1 MSKAE
6 GGDIH
11 VPKRT
16 ESTGEPA
23 SVERPE
29 TGTRL
34 SAKEIHANVLGSA
47 EEELKRTSASLLFS
61 AVAAGLTIGFSFLA
75 GGWARSIA
83 PESLQKLAVAI
94 AYPLGFVFVVL
105 ARNELYTENTLEP
118 VIPVLHNRDA
128 KTFGNMMRLWGLL
141 IVGNLVGAL
150 IFAAVFAKT
159 NAVPEAIRPHLEAI
173 AAESTSDGFGLT
185 FYRGIFAGWM
195 LAMLTWLL
203 ASTHDRLAQIVLIWF
218 LTMLI
223 PALEFRHSI
232 VGSVEAFYRA
242 LSGTAGWTEML
253 VGFVIPCLLGN
264 GLGGVTIVT
273 LLNFG
278 QVATDE

>member
-47 EEELKRTSASLLFS
+47 EDELKRTSASLLFS
-61 AVAAGLTIGFSFLA
+61 AVAAGLTIGVSFLA

-150 IFAAVFAKT
+150 IFAVVFAKT
-159 NAVPEAIRPHLEAI
+159 NAIPEAIRPHLDAI

-185 FYRGIFAGWM
+185 LYRGIFAGWM

-203 ASTHDRLAQIVLIWF
+203 ASTHDRLAQIVLIWL

-242 LSGTAGWTEML
+242 FSGTAGWAEML
-253 VGFVIPCLLGN
+253 VGFVLPALIGN
-264 GLGGVTIVT
+264 GLGGVTIVA

-278 QVATDE
+278 QVAADE